1 MDLQYEHNRSFDRCA
16 DIAHPTDQKD
26 PEKDYS
32 LSVGDPFFAHV
43 DSIGL
48 KQLIQS
54 YVAVIKNHHQ
64 NRCGVSADRR
74 YCIFY
79 DEQRYGGKLLL
90 SDYV

>member
-1 MDLQYEHNRSFDRCA
+1 MDLQYEYNRSFDRCA

-26 PEKDYS
+26 PEKDSVFS
-32 LSVGDPFFAHV
+32 LGNPIFAHD

-74 YCIFY
+74 YRIFH
-79 DEQRYGGKLLL
+79 DE
-90 SDYV
+90 